1 MPIFSRLLMIAAVFG
16 GLCRATTGWGQTDAP
31 EAQAAPA
38 PLPGPLLPAANQA
51 DNLANWKPD
60 ADGRLR
66 APIKPRAEEPK
77 AVLPDLKPEEP
88 LITVNGDTLAWG
100 AMRRHAE
107 LMIAGMPLPQGVT
120 MEDFEAER
128 DSILLR
134 RIMRLAENYIV
145 KTLFAQE
152 ARRHNLSLAPQ
163 EVEAKREA
171 VFAEVRKAR
180 RNPEPYLREYT
191 QPGSYFVYDL
201 TNSLLFAKL
210 KQEVIRPSLTVTDQ
224 DILDAIRKRVEKNGE
239 ILRTNAGLRPK
250 LEGLLAKI
258 KAGES
263 FADVAFTESDC
274 DTSYDGGEWGTFKR
288 GDLRPELMDA
298 AFALEEGE
306 LSGIVETPFS
316 FHIIKLL
323 KKNRGIPPA
332 GAREPAPFVSVKI
345 AHIMLEKK
353 APLPPHTPE
362 TARREIIE
370 TRESET
376 VEAMKDRLLKAAKI
390 ETPLPLY

>member
-1 MPIFSRLLMIAAVFG
+1 MPVFRRLLMIAAVSG
-16 GLCRATTGWGQTDAP
+16 GLCRAAAGWGQTDAP
-31 EAQAAPA
+31 EAEAAPVPPPGP
-38 PLPGPLLPAANQA
+38 PLPAGKQA
-51 DNLANWKPD
+51 GNLANWKPGS
-60 ADGRLR
+60 DGRLQPR
-66 APIKPRAEEPK
+66 IRPRAEEPG

-100 AMRRHAE
+100 AMLRHAE
-107 LMIAGMPLPQGVT
+107 LMIAGMPLPQGVA

-171 VFAEVRKAR
+171 VFAEVRKR
-180 RNPEPYLREYT
+180 RNPEPHLQEYT
-191 QPGSYFVYDL
+191 RPGSYFAYDL

-210 KQEVIRPSLTVTDQ
+210 KQEVIRPSLAVTDQ
-224 DILDAIRKRVEKNGE
+224 DILGAILKRVEKNGE
-239 ILRTNAGLRPK
+239 ILRANAGLRPK
-250 LEGLLAKI
+250 IEGLLAKI

-263 FADVAFTESDC
+263 FADIAFAESDC
-274 DTSYDGGEWGTFKR
+274 DTSYDGGEWGTFKYE
-288 GDLRPELMDA
+288 DLRPELMDA
-298 AFALEEGE
+298 AFAMEEGE
-306 LSGIVETPFS
+306 LSDVVETPFS

-323 KKNRGIPPA
+323 KKNRGIQPA
-332 GAREPAPFVSVKI
+332 GRKKPAPAVSVKI

-353 APLPPHTPE
+353 RPLPPHTPE
-362 TARREIIE
+362 TARREIME
-370 TRESET
+370 TRESEA
-376 VEAMKDRLLKAAKI
+376 VEAMKERLLEAARI